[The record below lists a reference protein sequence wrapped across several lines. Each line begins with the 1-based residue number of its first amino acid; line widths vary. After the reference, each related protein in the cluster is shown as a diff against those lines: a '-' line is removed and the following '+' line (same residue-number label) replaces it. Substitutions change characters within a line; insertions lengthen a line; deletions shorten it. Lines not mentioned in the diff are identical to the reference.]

1 MDDVFI
7 MSSLFS
13 HVEVKSDKVMT
24 CSEILASE
32 FYNIRP
38 FPVFDKF
45 SQFVSAYY
53 LSSRLIPTSTVFDR
67 LTVNKQSSKKP
78 KLNSAICVD

>member
-13 HVEVKSDKVMT
+13 HVEQKSDKVMT
-24 CSEILASE
+24 CLEILASE
-32 FYNIRP
+32 FYNVCP

-45 SQFVSAYY
+45 GQFFSTYY
-53 LSSRLIPTSTVFDR
+53 LSGLLLLTSTVFDR
-67 LTVNKQSSKKP
+67 LTVKDSLHRSQN
-78 KLNSAICVD
+78 

>member
-13 HVEVKSDKVMT
+13 HVDLRSDKVMT

-32 FYNIRP
+32 FYNVCP

-45 SQFVSAYY
+45 SQFFSAYY
-53 LSSRLIPTSTVFDR
+53 LSSLLLPTSTVFDR
-67 LTVNKQSSKKP
+67 LTVKDSLHRSQK
-78 KLNSAICVD
+78 